1 MKNDF
6 FRQMFQPENKK
17 TLIWMI
23 TICVLGIVLLYC
35 SSHWTNPKEDTT
47 QAEQTI
53 PQNNQR
59 PEQILEEEMER
70 ILSQIAGAGE
80 VEVMLT
86 YRSTQEH
93 VPATEQII
101 EETTR
106 EGENTKKEEQHMV
119 LLEQE
124 NGQTPMILTELAP
137 QVEGV
142 VIVAQG
148 AGDAVVCNS
157 LHQAAQALLQVPS
170 HKIAIIKM
178 KS

>member
-35 SSHWTNPKEDTT
+35 SSHWTTPKKDTA

-53 PQNNQR
+53 PQNSQR
-59 PEQILEEEMER
+59 AEQILEEEMER
-70 ILSQIAGAGE
+70 VLSQIAGAGK

-86 YRSTQEH
+86 YRSTQER
-93 VPATEQII
+93 VPATEQVR
-101 EETTR
+101 EETKR
-106 EGENTKKEEQHMV
+106 EGETTQKEEQHMV
-119 LLEQE
+119 LLEQD

-142 VIVAQG
+142 VIIAQG

-170 HKIAIIKM
+170 HKIAVIKM

>member
-17 TLIWMI
+17 TLVWMI
-23 TICVLGIVLLYC
+23 TICILGVVLLYC
-35 SSHWTNPKEDTT
+35 SSHWVDQKESNT

-53 PQNNQR
+53 QQNNQR
-59 PEQILEEEMER
+59 PEQLLEEEMER
-70 ILSQIAGAGE
+70 VLSQIAGAGE

-86 YRSTQEH
+86 YRSTQER
-93 VPATEQII
+93 VPAVEQIQ
-101 EETTR
+101 EETIR
-106 EGENTKKEEQHMV
+106 EGEETRKEEQHMV
-119 LLEQE
+119 LLEQD

-142 VIVAQG
+142 VIIAQG

-178 KS
+178 K

>member
-17 TLIWMI
+17 TLVWMI
-23 TICVLGIVLLYC
+23 TVCILGVVLLYC
-35 SSHWTNPKEDTT
+35 SGHWVDPKESKT
-47 QAEQTI
+47 QAEETI
-53 PQNNQR
+53 QQDNQR
-59 PEQILEEEMER
+59 PEQLLEEEMER
-70 ILSQIAGAGE
+70 VLSQIAGAGE

-86 YRSTQEH
+86 YRSTQES
-93 VPATEQII
+93 VPATEQLQ
-101 EETTR
+101 EETSR
-106 EGENTKKEEQHMV
+106 EGEETRKEEQHMV
-119 LLEQE
+119 LLEQD
-124 NGQTPMILTELAP
+124 NGQTPFILTQLAP

-142 VIVAQG
+142 VIIAQG

-178 KS
+178 K